1 MTSEL
6 FIMAA
11 LGPSWVGPV
20 LQSLFILVCVLMVL
34 VVLIQKPQGGGLAG
48 AFGGSSAGSGQTAF
62 GTKTGDALT
71 VFTVS
76 VFVIFVVIAILL
88 NLALKAPGPEK
99 AAATD
104 AAVSAPASTD
114 APAATTDPATT
125 TPASGSDT
133 ILPTQLPEGSMSPA
147 TNSGG
152 ELPATVTT
160 PAVPAPTTP
169 EPTTPAPTAPTP
181 DAPKPEPKP

>member
-6 FIMAA
+6 FIIAA
-11 LGPSWVGPV
+11 LGPQWVGPV
-20 LQSLFILVCVLMVL
+20 LQALFILVCVLMVL

-99 AAATD
+99 ATATD

-114 APAATTDPATT
+114 APASTTDPAAT
-125 TPASGSDT
+125 TPSSDT
-133 ILPTQLPEGSMSPA
+133 ILPTQLPEGSTSPA
-147 TNSGG
+147 TNAGG

-169 EPTTPAPTAPTP
+169 APTTPTP
-181 DAPKPEPKP
+181 EAPKPEPKAEPKA